1 MSGFA
6 SHLLTV
12 LFQQILLIAAVAAAF
27 YVVIRQRATTQSR
40 TGLRRVRVP
49 VESRQL
55 RRGREA
61 TDDTE
66 SHLGHGGRAS
76 FHYAGLP
83 DRDSVR
89 ARDPLVD
96 DRP

>member
-12 LFQQILLIAAVAAAF
+12 LFQQILLIAAALAAF
-27 YVVIRQRATTQSR
+27 YVVIRQRATAQKR
-40 TGLRRVRVP
+40 QQIRVL

-61 TDDTE
+61 TDTE
-66 SHLGHGGRAS
+66 SHLGPGGRAS
-76 FHYAGLP
+76 FQYNGLP

-89 ARDPLVD
+89 TRDPLVD
-96 DRP
+96 DRL